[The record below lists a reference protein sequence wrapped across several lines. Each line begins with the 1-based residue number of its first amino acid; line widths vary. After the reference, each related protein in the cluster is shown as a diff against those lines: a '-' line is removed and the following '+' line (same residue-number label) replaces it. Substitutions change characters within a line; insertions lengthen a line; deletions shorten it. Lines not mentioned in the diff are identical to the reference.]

1 MSVRRDEL
9 AKRVLEAAKACN
21 VTLATAESCTAGA
34 IASTLSASPP
44 AGDIFHG
51 GVVAYSKQMKEDMLG
66 VPHDLLRDKGAV
78 CAEVAQAMARGVLAR
93 CSADLAVAITGVA
106 GPEPHEDGNPV
117 GLIYCACARRNGEI
131 RSVCLHSRQ
140 NGREAILEDGICAAL
155 GLLLAECGDR
165 SALSRGQKNPSRKHN

>member
-1 MSVRRDEL
+1 MGRRRDEL
-9 AKRVLEAAKACN
+9 AKRVLEAAKARN
-21 VTLATAESCTAGA
+21 LTLATAESCTAGA
-34 IASTLSASPP
+34 IASALAASPP
-44 AGDIFHG
+44 AGDLFHG

-93 CSADLAVAITGVA
+93 CSAITGVA
-106 GPEPHEDGNPV
+106 GPEPDEDGNPV
-117 GLIYCACARRNGEI
+117 GLIYCASAHRSGET

-140 NGREAILEDGICAAL
+140 KGREAILEDGICAAL

-165 SALSRGQKNPSRKHN
+165 SALSSGQKNPSRKD